1 MRQTAVHVETYNLM
15 PSPASPQQPQALNLT
30 VGLPLPRVSFALDGA
45 TVESYIKSVDDKT
58 ALHRSTGLVPPL
70 AIAAIAKKKLM
81 EVLHIPDG
89 AIQSLAAFDFM
100 NAVKLGEDLRC
111 GGVISEHWVRGGVN
125 YVAVDIHVDGKNRR
139 RILKGTMGFILA
151 PS

>member
-1 MRQTAVHVETYNLM
+1 MRQTAVYVETYNLM
-15 PSPASPQQPQALNLT
+15 SFPASPQQSQALNLT
-30 VGLPLPRVSFALDGA
+30 VGLPLPRVSFIVDDA
-45 TVESYIKSVDDKT
+45 TAESYIKSVDDRT
-58 ALHRSTGLVPPL
+58 SLYRSTGLVPPL
-70 AIAAIAKKKLM
+70 AVAAIAKKKLM

-100 NAVKLGEDLRC
+100 NAVKSGESLRC